1 MDLEN
6 QNLIN
11 HIKIEVPDDSSE
23 DISRS
28 EEKWSNNNED
38 FIRQLQKDCKQKAN
52 LFDKA
57 SHITKKRY
65 NQFSIPT
72 IITPIVMSVVSPYL
86 SENYQYINA
95 VSLAFVGVLNGV
107 QSFYNYGKK
116 SSLFNEYSGKYMDLV
131 NSIDIELSKGK
142 KYRVAL
148 DVYLERISSHKSSLD
163 NSSPFL

>member
-1 MDLEN
+1 MEN
-6 QNLIN
+6 QNLLSD
-11 HIKIEVPDDSSE
+11 IKINVPDDTSS
-23 DISRS
+23 DVSRS
-28 EEKWSNNNED
+28 EEKWDSNNEK
-38 FIRQLQKDCKQKAN
+38 FIRKLQEDCKLKAKAY
-52 LFDKA
+52 DKA
-57 SHITKKRY
+57 SHQTKKRY

-86 SENYQYINA
+86 SEKYLFINA
-95 VSLAFVGVLNGV
+95 VSLAFCGVLNGV

-116 SSLFNEYSGKYMDLV
+116 SSLFNEYSGKYQDLS

-142 KYRVAL
+142 RYRVAL